1 MQSSLIL
8 LIGIILFLINENKS
22 IKLLFNTI
30 TARTFFSFF
39 LIGIILS
46 TIVHIISYNSLT
58 KQGKLLFE
66 FNNNSFKMSI
76 SELDQISH
84 DFPNLTETALPI
96 KAMKARYYYLNNLKD
111 KAHRYASEAAKDNP
125 FIYFPENLKAQFFFQ
140 EGKIDSAYTYSKIAF
155 DNIPRN
161 KPHLIYI

>member
-1 MQSSLIL
+1 
-8 LIGIILFLINENKS
+8 
-22 IKLLFNTI
+22 
-30 TARTFFSFF
+30 
-39 LIGIILS
+39 
-46 TIVHIISYNSLT
+46 
-58 KQGKLLFE
+58 
-66 FNNNSFKMSI
+66 MSI

-161 KPHLIYI
+161 KPHFDLYIKTLIERKDIAGIEKCFFKGTRSFWQRSCYLAIISASVS